1 MLTQSFGLP
10 YLPIPLDYII
20 FEWSLM
26 QIYLIAEKEN
36 AYEHNM
42 DLYNEDECP
51 VFEQIEVPKAL
62 GDLVES
68 LIGAIFLD
76 SGCDLKIVWYTIQK
90 LFGDQLEN
98 IIKKKP
104 KNHTA
109 KLMELF
115 PEKVIFKKPEIM
127 KDGKVS
133 RVAVVKKTLVDDHPM
148 TFKGIGKSNFYF
160 MSSALGDHP

>member
-1 MLTQSFGLP
+1 
-10 YLPIPLDYII
+10 
-20 FEWSLM
+20 M
-26 QIYLIAEKEN
+26 QIHLIADKEN

-42 DLYNEDECP
+42 DLYNENECP

-76 SGCDLKIVWYTIQK
+76 SACDLKIVWHTIQK

-98 IIKKKP
+98 IIKTKP

-133 RVAVVKKTLVDDHPM
+133 RVVVVKKTISDDHPM
-148 TFKGIGKSNFYF
+148 TFKGIGKSNFYYK
-160 MSSALGDHP
+160 SSPLGDHQKIS